1 VRSRRGV
8 YTSPPS
14 RQQKVTT
21 PRADHQ
27 GERENHKTHS
37 TTLLHRLDL
46 DTFCAQFLVSF
57 ESHRNHVAPRRH
69 PVRLPPAPINR
80 CRTNTHSPP
89 DLHYNDVESRKYT
102 TSSRIQRIQADM
114 THRALDL
121 IGLTQSSMILDVGCG
136 SCLSGEILSQTVEE
150 GTPAGPHVWVG
161 FDISASMLGVALE
174 KEVEGDL
181 LLADA
186 GQGVPFRPGTFDAA
200 ISISAIQWLCQA
212 ETSEDSPSGRLFRFF
227 NQLYASLKRG
237 GRACLQFYPKND
249 EQKKM
254 VAQAAIKAG
263 FGAGL
268 LEDDP
273 GTKSAKT
280 YLVLTVGGGNLDGD
294 ITGVVRGMEGVDVM
308 ETRRKAGTMKRGE
321 DKKGSKGWILKKK
334 EQQKNQGKVVKA
346 SSKYTG
352 RKRRIQF

>member
-1 VRSRRGV
+1 MSR
-8 YTSPPS
+8 PE
-14 RQQKVTT
+14 
-21 PRADHQ
+21 DI
-27 GERENHKTHS
+27 
-37 TTLLHRLDL
+37 L
-46 DTFCAQFLVSF
+46 
-57 ESHRNHVAPRRH
+57 
-69 PVRLPPAPINR
+69 
-80 CRTNTHSPP
+80 PP

-212 ETSEDSPSGRLFRFF
+212 ETSEDSPAGRLFRFF